1 MRGFEI
7 ASIAVAGISALSTII
22 LTVAKCKEKYKET
35 TKEINEIKS
44 KMEADT
50 AKIETE
56 ISGLEEES
64 RKIMV
69 ANNAAHAAKMAKME
83 RIHDEKMRKMDSI
96 GEQLRSLDLRDP
108 SSIEKCNEL
117 LKELY
122 NV

>member
-1 MRGFEI
+1 MKGFEI
-7 ASIAVAGISALSTII
+7 ASIAVAGLSAVATIALSVI
-22 LTVAKCKEKYKET
+22 KCRKEYNDT
-35 TKEINEIKS
+35 TQEIRDIKS
-44 KMEADT
+44 KMEAET
-50 AKIETE
+50 AETSR
-56 ISGLEEES
+56 IEEEN
-64 RKIMV
+64 RKLDEE
-69 ANNAAHAAKMAKME
+69 NNREHAAKMAEVE